1 MRASTID
8 SDCFNHKNTLHP
20 WRNSERF
27 KKGCVLG
34 LLSSTCCWCIGYE
47 ARFSNSYWFQWVSDF
62 IFHYIGAPGCGPI
75 QANVRWI
82 HYLWPPLF
90 PLFFHRI
97 KPRGGR
103 RESLSIFHSTVA
115 TKILDSVKGCPE
127 KKEKTILQVTNVKW
141 ILSDHEKLF
150 SFFVTCQFP
159 LIDLSISFSGTKN
172 CDWCNVYESDNLL

>member
-1 MRASTID
+1 MFVTLDSSARMTIVFRAGEDLQTVV
-8 SDCFNHKNTLHP
+8 CPRTQYVTLRFNQCVPLLLIPIVLIIRTPLIL
-20 WRNSERF
+20 ERF
-27 KKGCVLG
+27 SKGCVLG
-34 LLSSTCCWCIGYE
+34 LLNSTCCWCIGYE
-47 ARFSNSYWFQWVSDF
+47 ARYLNSYWFQWVSDF

-127 KKEKTILQVTNVKW
+127 KKKR
-141 ILSDHEKLF
+141 
-150 SFFVTCQFP
+150 QFC
-159 LIDLSISFSGTKN
+159 K
-172 CDWCNVYESDNLL
+172 